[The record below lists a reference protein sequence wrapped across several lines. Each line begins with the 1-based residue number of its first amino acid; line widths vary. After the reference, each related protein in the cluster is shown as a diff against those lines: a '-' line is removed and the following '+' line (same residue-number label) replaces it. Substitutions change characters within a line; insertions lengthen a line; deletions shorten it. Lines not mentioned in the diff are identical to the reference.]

1 MTHDADTAVPRT
13 VYVVDDDP
21 AMRHSLAWLIGSLG
35 LEVQGF
41 ASAEEFL
48 RSLPPGRPG
57 CLVTDVR
64 MPGMS
69 GLELLDTL
77 AGAGSLLSVL
87 VVTGHADVPMA
98 VRALRAGA
106 VDFIEKP
113 INDQLLLDR
122 VNEALG
128 KSHRAWEAAERKR
141 HVRALLDRLTPRERQ
156 VAALVVTGKPN
167 KVIAAEI
174 NLSMKTVEVHRHN
187 LMDKLEVTSVS
198 DLTRLLLEAEEPAPA
213 AGGRGGKP

>member
-1 MTHDADTAVPRT
+1 MAAETDQQPLIART

-21 AMRHSLAWLIGSLG
+21 AMRHSLAWLIGALG
-35 LEVQGF
+35 VPVEAF

-48 RSLPPGRPG
+48 RAVRPDHPG

-69 GLELLDTL
+69 GLELQDTL
-77 AGAGSLLSVL
+77 ARSGSVL
-87 VVTGHADVPMA
+87 AVVVITGHADVPMA
-98 VRALRAGA
+98 GRAFRAGA

-113 INDQLLLDR
+113 FNDQLLLDR
-122 VNEALG
+122 VHEALE
-128 KSHRAWEAAERKR
+128 KSVRAWGEQTRKA
-141 HVRALLDRLTPRERQ
+141 HVRSLLARLTPRERQ
-156 VAALVVTGKPN
+156 VADLVVAGKPN

-187 LMDKLEVTSVS
+187 VMEKLEVGSVS
-198 DLTRLLLEAEEPAPA
+198 DLTRLLLEAE
-213 AGGRGGKP
+213 

>member
-1 MTHDADTAVPRT
+1 MSNGASHDAEGSAPPRT

-21 AMRHSLAWLIGSLG
+21 AMRHSLGWLIGSLG
-35 LEVQGF
+35 LAVQSF

-48 RSLPPGRPG
+48 RAFKPDRPG

-69 GLELLDTL
+69 GLELQDTL
-77 AGAGSLLSVL
+77 ARAGSLLSVV

-113 INDQLLLDR
+113 FNDQLLLDR
-122 VNEALG
+122 VHEALE
-128 KSHRAWEAAERKR
+128 KSRRAWEAAERKR
-141 HVRALLDRLTPRERQ
+141 SVRALIGRLTPRERQ
-156 VAALVVTGKPN
+156 VAALVVAGKPN

-187 LMDKLEVTSVS
+187 VMDKLEVSSVA
-198 DLTRLLLEAEEPAPA
+198 DLTRLLLEAE
-213 AGGRGGKP
+213 